1 MQRYILTLKLKLF
14 LTFGASAF
22 SLLAAGFLGVLVH
35 QHLAPDDFSTDRL
48 FLKLLIGVVSLGCVI
63 AIYGGYHLQKV
74 VCGGL
79 DRQRRKFEEIA
90 DTLDLTKRSSSPRMD
105 EFGRSARGFDKL
117 MRRVEET
124 ISSVQ
129 RSVGVVSTATREI
142 ATGNVDLSARTEKQ
156 AASLEQTASS
166 MTQLTETVKQNA
178 TNARQ
183 ANQLAMSAMRAAEAG
198 GAVVVEMVGTIGS
211 VTVRSNQI
219 SEITS
224 IIEGIAFQTNILAL
238 NASVEAARAGEQGK
252 GFAVVA
258 GEVRYL
264 AQRAASA
271 AREIKDLISSSVAL
285 IQTGSQQANEV
296 SSAMR
301 EIMFTTTQVSNVVG
315 DVAGAT
321 DEQSRNLEQL
331 NAAVAQMDQVTQ
343 QNAALVEQTAA
354 AAESLAEQSDALRI
368 AAGSFKISG

>member
-14 LTFGASAF
+14 LIFGASAF
-22 SLLAAGFLGVLVH
+22 SMLAAGFLGVLAH
-35 QHLAPDDFSTDRL
+35 QHLASDDFSTDPL

-63 AIYGGYHLQKV
+63 AIYGGYHLHKV

-142 ATGNVDLSARTEKQ
+142 ATGNVDLSARTEEQ

-198 GAVVVEMVGTIGS
+198 DAVVVEMVGTIDS

-258 GEVRYL
+258 GEVRNL